1 LLALALAVI
10 TLPAGSSQRCRR
22 LDLAGQFLA
31 VVACSSFV
39 YGLIEWGHIASILST
54 LALLVAP
61 GASVLFVVVEARS
74 DYPMLPLQLFQQRAF
89 SATLLIALLFQ
100 FSFYGLLF
108 VCTFFFEEYDH
119 YSIFQAGAAFL
130 PQTLACTCILL
141 FFSTHLRNWLGPARM
156 LSLGVVFGIAG
167 LLILSIGIHI
177 SFLLIACAE
186 ILLGIYGG
194 LVMTPLP
201 LLALA
206 HTRPEQAGI
215 ASGGLN
221 AARQMGGALGVALL
235 GSTLGRWPLAV
246 GIQ

>member
-1 LLALALAVI
+1 
-10 TLPAGSSQRCRR
+10 
-22 LDLAGQFLA
+22 
-31 VVACSSFV
+31 
-39 YGLIEWGHIASILST
+39 
-54 LALLVAP
+54 
-61 GASVLFVVVEARS
+61 
-74 DYPMLPLQLFQQRAF
+74 
-89 SATLLIALLFQ
+89 
-100 FSFYGLLF
+100 
-108 VCTFFFEEYDH
+108 
-119 YSIFQAGAAFL
+119 
-130 PQTLACTCILL
+130 
-141 FFSTHLRNWLGPARM
+141 LGPARM

-246 GIQ
+246 GIQVALYMMVVACLFGFFLSLGIRRAGEEKLSMPDLSNLPLD